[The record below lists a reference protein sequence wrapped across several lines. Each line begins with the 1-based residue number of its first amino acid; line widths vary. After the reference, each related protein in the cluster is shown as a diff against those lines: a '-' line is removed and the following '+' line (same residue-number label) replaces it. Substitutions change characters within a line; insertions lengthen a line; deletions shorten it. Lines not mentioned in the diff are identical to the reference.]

1 MQALLGGERASVSE
15 GRTCK
20 RSANV
25 QAFARSSQ
33 HASAKD
39 LWVRRQQLRPR
50 SWLVSL
56 FFYASTIMAAST
68 NRGRL
73 ILFRKDFFMQA
84 SCRYESSSGTIY
96 VQTRR
101 SGPWNDGAVIPD
113 QHSDQTRPA
122 RGEIYV
128 RRFAHEKRVVLLRER
143 EVSISCFQAF
153 CDWFSEFV
161 LIKFMLELRFVLS
174 WSIIIH

>member
-73 ILFRKDFFMQA
+73 ILFRNDFFMQT
-84 SCRYESSSGTIY
+84 SCRSSSGTIY
-96 VQTRR
+96 VQTRN
-101 SGPWNDGAVIPD
+101 GPWNDGAVIPD
-113 QHSDQTRPA
+113 QYFSDQTRPA

-128 RRFAHEKRVVLLRER
+128 RRFVHEKSVVLLREG
-143 EVSISCFQAF
+143 EVSISCFQKNVF
-153 CDWFSEFV
+153 
-161 LIKFMLELRFVLS
+161 RFRFRRPSVFPF
-174 WSIIIH
+174 